1 MNRSS
6 QREAILDKLRSVSCH
21 PTADELHAML
31 HEAMPHLSLATVY
44 RNLEQLA
51 NAGMVLV
58 LDGGN
63 ARRFD
68 GNTAPHYHK
77 RCRVCG
83 KVSDIAHRDLHVFD
97 SAIEA
102 LLPRLGC
109 ETYKVEFAGLCSGCN
124 LERAALEK

>member
-6 QREAILDKLRSVSCH
+6 QREAILDKLRSVTSH
-21 PTADELHAML
+21 PTAEELHAML
-31 HEAMPHLSLATVY
+31 HDTMPHLSLATVY
-44 RNLEQLA
+44 RNLEQLG
-51 NAGMVLV
+51 NAGMVMI

-77 RCRVCG
+77 RCRLCG
-83 KVSDIAHRDLHVFD
+83 RVSDIEHRELSRLDT
-97 SAIEA
+97 AIEA

-109 ETYKVEFAGLCSGCN
+109 ESYKVEFAGLCTGCGPAK
-124 LERAALEK
+124 E